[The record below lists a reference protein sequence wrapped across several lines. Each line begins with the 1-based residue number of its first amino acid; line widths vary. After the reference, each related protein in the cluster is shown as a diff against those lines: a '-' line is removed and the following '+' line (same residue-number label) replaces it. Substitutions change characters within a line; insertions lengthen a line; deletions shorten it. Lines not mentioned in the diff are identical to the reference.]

1 MGERT
6 LCRRAR
12 RNTHLVITG
21 LGVSIPLAIFG
32 STVLLWL
39 LAHNADPGVGRRG
52 AARLSSP

>member
-32 STVLLWL
+32 STALLWL
-39 LAHNADPGVGRRG
+39 LAHMPILVWAG
-52 AARLSSP
+52 AALLGWVSP